1 MQFEQFKRREFIT
14 LLGGVAAAWP
24 LAARA
29 QQPAVPVIPKE
40 SSHFPAF
47 ARAIAAVN
55 GKLTDPQSARYGDM
69 VRKVGPNVK
78 GKPAEVVCGSVTA
91 KDSFG
96 GNGGKRPFVYFIA
109 DGATFLV
116 EANPQPEDVAQ
127 IIYGRFCK

>member
-1 MQFEQFKRREFIT
+1 MRLRNFIA
-14 LLGGVAAAWP
+14 LAGGSAAWP

-29 QQPAVPVIPKE
+29 QQPAMPVIPKE
-40 SSHFPAF
+40 SSPDPAF

-55 GKLTDPQSARYGDM
+55 GKLTVPQSARYGDM
-69 VRKVGPNVK
+69 VRKVGPNVN

-96 GNGGKRPFVYFIA
+96 GSGGKRPFVYFIA

-116 EANPQPEDVAQ
+116 EVNPQPEDVAQ
-127 IIYGRFCK
+127 IIYWRFCK

>member
-40 SSHFPAF
+40 SSPFPAF

-96 GNGGKRPFVYFIA
+96 GNGRKAPICIFHRRWSHFFS
-109 DGATFLV
+109 
-116 EANPQPEDVAQ
+116 
-127 IIYGRFCK
+127 